1 MPITIVAPKLLNG
14 IRKTF
19 RIRMV
24 INGLAILPFIF
35 VRTHEGKN
43 DPVLINHER
52 IHLRQQIELLFIG
65 FIFWYYIAMFRKGY
79 RGISFERE
87 AYANQDN
94 LNYLKERKLFAFYR
108 FIKKN

>member
-1 MPITIVAPKLLNG
+1 MSIIVVAPKLLNG
-14 IRKTF
+14 IRRVF

-35 VRTHEGKN
+35 VQTLENKN

-52 IHLRQQIELLFIG
+52 IHLWQQIELLFIG
-65 FIFWYYIAMFRKGY
+65 FVFWYYIAMFRKGY

-87 AYANQDN
+87 AYANQYN
-94 LNYLKERKLFAFYR
+94 LNYLKERKLFAFYK
-108 FIKKN
+108 FINKN